1 MCSRVDG
8 ERTVV
13 VEGVGKC
20 YEIYAHPRHRLLQT
34 LCRGRRKF
42 YREFWA
48 LRDVSFTV
56 SRGDCIGIIGQ
67 NGAGKSTLLQI
78 LAGTLSPTFG
88 EARVQGR
95 VAALLEL
102 GSGFNPEF
110 TGRENVYLNGAI
122 LGLPRQDIDQQFG
135 AIAEFA
141 EIGEFMDQPVK
152 SYSSGMRMRLAF
164 AVYAQISPDVLIVDE
179 ALSVGDE
186 KFRRKCFAKL
196 ESLMGEGCTVLFV
209 THSTSLVERICNRA
223 ILLEKGKLLAGP
235 DEPKFVVDRY
245 HELLYGSPGDRA
257 GPPEDS
263 EDVPAPTDQGEINAF
278 ALDRL
283 QLPPLENTAM
293 DETAQIEHA
302 WVRQAG
308 ADKPSQAFRTGD
320 RVEIGMIV
328 RANRLAEHIQ
338 AGIKIRTVEGV
349 VAFATS
355 TLYCNHSLDNVPAGR
370 RCLLRTEIDLHLGSG
385 TYFVSL
391 AIADQTSTGQ
401 MRYYDKKSDLLM
413 MKVDQPTSLGV
424 GIAAL
429 PYQMTFD
436 VMGA

>member
-1 MCSRVDG
+1 MCSRTDG
-8 ERTVV
+8 EQTIV

-20 YEIYAHPRHRLLQT
+20 YEIYEHPRHRLWQT
-34 LCRGRRKF
+34 LLRGRRKF

-48 LRDVSFTV
+48 LRDVSFAV
-56 SRGDCIGIIGQ
+56 SRGECIGILGQ

-122 LGLPRQDIDQQFG
+122 LGLPRQDIDGRFD
-135 AIAEFA
+135 AIAAFA
-141 EIGEFMDQPVK
+141 DIGEFMDQPVK

-196 ESLMGEGCTVLFV
+196 ESLMAGGCTVLFV

-223 ILLEKGKLLAGP
+223 ILLEKGELLAGP
-235 DEPKFVVDRY
+235 DEPKVVVDRY
-245 HELLYGSPGDRA
+245 HELLYGSPDDR
-257 GPPEDS
+257 GEPSVDG
-263 EDVPAPTDQGEINAF
+263 EDVPAAIDQDAVNAF
-278 ALDRL
+278 VLDRL
-283 QLPPLENTAM
+283 QEPPLENTAM
-293 DETAQIEHA
+293 DPTAQIEHA
-302 WVRQAG
+302 WVRRAG
-308 ADKPSQAFRTGD
+308 DGKPSQAFRTGD
-320 RVEIGMIV
+320 RVEIGMVV
-328 RANRLAEHIQ
+328 RANRPAEHLQ

-349 VAFATS
+349 VTFATS
-355 TLYCNHSLDNVPAGR
+355 SLYCNRSLRNVPAGR
-370 RCLLRTEIDLHLGSG
+370 RCLLRTEIDLHLGGG

-391 AIADQTSTGQ
+391 AIADQTSAGQ

-413 MKVDQPTSLGV
+413 MKVDQPANLGV
-424 GIAAL
+424 GIASL